1 MIINKHVL
9 AAHLL
14 PVFNRFLSPLKL
26 KISTKNTPNRDF
38 GAFITHLNR
47 LDFNIKTV
55 IDVGIAFGTPA
66 FYKAL
71 PQAKFYL
78 VEPVPQ
84 CKPLL
89 QKLEKTMGATFFNV
103 AAGSENGEMDFFV
116 HSDIS
121 GSSAL
126 RQWEGEAFDGKCI
139 SVPVRRLDS
148 FIPESIQRPSLLKI
162 DTQGHELEVLKGA
175 ERILDKIDVIII
187 ETSFHEFR
195 KGAPEIHNI
204 IESMIELGY
213 RCYEVLEGHYRAVD
227 NALAQ
232 IDIAFVKHD
241 SILRESK
248 CFFNKEQL
256 AEYLSVQDKKNLVPN

>member
-1 MIINKHVL
+1 MLINKHVL
-9 AAHLL
+9 AAKLL
-14 PVFNRFLSPLKL
+14 PVFNRVLSPFKL

-38 GAFITHLNR
+38 GSFITHLKQ
-47 LDFNIKTV
+47 LDVHIKTV

-78 VEPVPQ
+78 VEPVPG

-89 QKLEKTMGATFFNV
+89 QKLEQTMGATFFNV
-103 AAGSENGEMDFFV
+103 AAGAEDGEMEFFV
-116 HSDIS
+116 HPDVS
-121 GSSAL
+121 GSSSK
-126 RQWEGEAFDGKCI
+126 RQWEGESLDGERI
-139 SVPVRRLDS
+139 TVPVKRLDS
-148 FIPESIQRPSLLKI
+148 LIPDSIARPSLLKI
-162 DTQGHELEVLKGA
+162 DTQGNELDVLKGA
-175 ERILDKIDVIII
+175 TTLLDKIDIVII

-195 KGAPEIHNI
+195 KGAPEIHEI
-204 IESMIELGY
+204 IASMTALGY

-232 IDIAFVKHD
+232 VDIAFVKYD
-241 SILRESK
+241 SILRSSK

-256 AEYLSVQDKKNLVPN
+256 RNYLSKYDNKKLTRN